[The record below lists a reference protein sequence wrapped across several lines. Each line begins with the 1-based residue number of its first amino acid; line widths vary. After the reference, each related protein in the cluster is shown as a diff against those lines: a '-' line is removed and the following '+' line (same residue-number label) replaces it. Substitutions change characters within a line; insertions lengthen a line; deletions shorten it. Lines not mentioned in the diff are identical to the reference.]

1 MLYASLLTVLPLS
14 AAEPVTRIALGSCAD
29 QDRPQPIWEAIVAQQ
44 PQLFL
49 FLGDNVYADTEDMAV
64 IRTGGEYL
72 TIVTSFYLLFTA
84 MFIYSGVM
92 RGAGDTL
99 IPMFLTLISL
109 WLVRIPAALFLSK
122 ESVELFGLTVRGANL
137 GESGIWW
144 SIPAG
149 WGIGLLLS
157 FLYYRTGRWKTKTVL
172 KVKVEPATI
181 TR

>member
-1 MLYASLLTVLPLS
+1 MSL
-14 AAEPVTRIALGSCAD
+14 
-29 QDRPQPIWEAIVAQQ
+29 
-44 PQLFL
+44 F
-49 FLGDNVYADTEDMAV
+49 TEDTAV

-72 TIVTSFYLLFTA
+72 TIVTSFYLLFTG

-122 ESVELFGLTVRGANL
+122 ESVELFGWTIRGANL

-157 FLYYRTGRWKTKTVL
+157 FLYYRTGRWKTKTVV